1 MHHMTS
7 ISRIWKVYH
16 FRLLKGYCDVIDC
29 MSPPAPTTQ
38 LTIAPV
44 IPMLKSIAQALEP
57 LGLRLRG
64 GMHVAPGD
72 KVPALPDGSAA
83 QTLLLVGNAGPAL
96 WRAFAAAPEYADGQS
111 HPLNRWTR
119 RQLDAV
125 AIPFGGT
132 VLYPFDEAPAW
143 PFQRWA
149 ARCEAVH
156 QSPLGL
162 LVHPQYG
169 LWHAYRGAILVA
181 PVLEL
186 AAPAPVPSPCQSC
199 TGQPCLSRCPVGA
212 FTPGGYNVAACAA
225 HLALPEGQD
234 CLGAGC
240 LARRACPVGADFA
253 QAAAQNAFHMRA
265 FRDAVA
271 GAKP

>member
-1 MHHMTS
+1 
-7 ISRIWKVYH
+7 
-16 FRLLKGYCDVIDC
+16 
-29 MSPPAPTTQ
+29 
-38 LTIAPV
+38 
-44 IPMLKSIAQALEP
+44 MLESIAQALEP

-186 AAPAPVPSPCQSC
+186 AAPAPAPSPCQSC
-199 TGQPCLSRCPVGA
+199 AGQPCLSRCPVGA

-265 FRDAVA
+265 FRDAVS